1 MRDID
6 SPEFFAGGNWIAFS
20 RIRQD
25 GTSVRVAHR
34 LKDGYEINI
43 HEGAELNS
51 IFPQVAYKETVRKK
65 VNHET
70 KYKRQSGGSGQYGHV
85 KITLEPNESG
95 KGYEFVNA
103 VVGGEI
109 VTLQVKENSTAAD
122 KLVKNVAAG
131 VVALKSVTENADGL
145 VTSVKLYDGYNDG
158 DGYVTGVG
166 TEKAEKS
173 TVMLKSI
180 DQINDSNARYAWTD
194 DVVVVRYDYKG
205 DFNISRISSI
215 KDDDNDGYIA
225 VLDGDVITGICVLE
239 KDDKGP
245 QKPQE
250 EKGLALNSLSF
261 SDKGMKINFTNNSG
275 AEFQTGAK
283 ADVVVKNSKG
293 TQVCS
298 IKGVQVTDG
307 SVADKASATITFSEY
322 TAVPSTTGEYTVTLT
337 ITAGHGTFTVTDVLG
352 TI

>member
-1 MRDID
+1 MIYCLT
-6 SPEFFAGGNWIAFS
+6 GKI
-20 RIRQD
+20 
-25 GTSVRVAHR
+25 V
-34 LKDGYEINI
+34 
-43 HEGAELNS
+43 
-51 IFPQVAYKETVRKK
+51 KK
-65 VNHET
+65 
-70 KYKRQSGGSGQYGHV
+70 SM
-85 KITLEPNESG
+85 
-95 KGYEFVNA
+95 NA
-103 VVGGEI
+103 VVLSCGG
-109 VTLQVKENSTAAD
+109 VGYYAQCPAS
-122 KLVKNVAAG
+122 VAGALPG
-131 VVALKSVTENADGL
+131 VGREATIYTVMSVTENADGL
-145 VTSVKLYDGYNDG
+145 VTSIKAYDSYNDG

-180 DQINDSNARYAWTD
+180 DQLSDKNIRYAWTD
-194 DVVVVRYDYKG
+194 DVAVVRYDYKG

-225 VLDGDVITGICVLE
+225 VMDGDVITGICVLE
-239 KDDKGP
+239 EDDKNP

-250 EKGLALNSLSF
+250 QEKGLALNSLSF
-261 SDKGMKINFTNNSG
+261 SEKGMKINFTNNSG

-298 IKGVQVTDG
+298 IKGVQVTAS
-307 SVADKASATITFSEY
+307 SVANKASATINFAEY